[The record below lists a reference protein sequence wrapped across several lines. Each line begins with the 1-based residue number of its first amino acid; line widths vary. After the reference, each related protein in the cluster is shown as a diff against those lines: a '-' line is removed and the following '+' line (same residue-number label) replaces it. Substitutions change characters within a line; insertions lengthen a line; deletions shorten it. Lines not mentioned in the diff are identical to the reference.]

1 MVLFSLIDVAYYMKK
16 AGLDYEEEFEVL
28 LELDEELK
36 DYYVSNNIPDE
47 PNKRRKERNIKILS
61 RT

>member
-47 PNKRRKERNIKILS
+47 PNKRRKERNIKRLS

>member
-1 MVLFSLIDVAYYMKK
+1 MI
-16 AGLDYEEEFEVL
+16 EVL
-28 LELDEELK
+28 LEWDEEWE

-47 PNKRRKERNIKILS
+47 PNKRRKERNIKRLS